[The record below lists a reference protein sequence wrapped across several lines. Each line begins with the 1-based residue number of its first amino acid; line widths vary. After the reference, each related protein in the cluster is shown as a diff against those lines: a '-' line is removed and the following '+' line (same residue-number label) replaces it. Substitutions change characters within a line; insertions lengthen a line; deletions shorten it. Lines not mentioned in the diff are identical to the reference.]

1 MKVGAD
7 PPENELAILF
17 AKKKKPASEDE
28 SSKEQDVTSDDQT
41 ASNERNSGTS
51 TTIPKKTL
59 GGVTAK
65 PAENELGSVW
75 AKKANLNAAEQKE
88 TQRAGVFSAAREGA
102 RLGVKGNASL
112 RVFPPCVR
120 ASQEEE
126 ANLTNSTDMEET
138 FEPVGRV
145 RAKSI
150 KLGSTELVL
159 DGNGGKGQALFL
171 KMAQTNPE

>member
-1 MKVGAD
+1 MKVGAH

-41 ASNERNSGTS
+41 ASNERNCGTS
-51 TTIPKKTL
+51 TIIPK
-59 GGVTAK
+59 TAK
-65 PAENELGSVW
+65 PAENELGNVW

-102 RLGVKGNASL
+102 RLEVKGNASL